1 MNVIDAHLAFG
12 QTTERV
18 VGALPDHVSFSQLD
32 LMIKCPEAWRQRYLV
47 GTRGPATTALAVGSG
62 VHAGIAKM
70 YEQLRANPKTSKKT
84 LLEHA
89 TSAISDELD
98 KREIAEYLRDEV
110 ETSST
115 HLLEVYA
122 TERPTHVKPIA
133 TEQEI
138 RVDLPDSDISLKGF
152 IDVVAETSIVE
163 IKTSS
168 RKITIP
174 TGAWKVQAWLYQAAI
189 PKPVEWHV
197 LVKQK
202 QPILI
207 TSAALAVPY
216 DPNVTS
222 KALGLASA
230 TLERIQKLYEQR
242 GPYEEWP
249 TDGILHPWACSTCD
263 ARTTCSI
270 GGGA

>member
-1 MNVIDAHLAFG
+1 MALIDAAVTLD
-12 QTTERV
+12 TPS
-18 VGALPDHVSFSQLD
+18 LPDHVSFSQLD

-47 GTRGPATTALAVGSG
+47 GTRGSASTALAIGSG
-62 VHAGIAKM
+62 VHAGIAKL
-70 YEQLRANPKTSKKT
+70 YDHLRANPKVSKKT
-84 LLEHA
+84 LVMAA
-89 TSAISDELD
+89 TEAAIGELD
-98 KREIAEYLRDEV
+98 TRTVDEWNRPEI
-110 ETSST
+110 ETAT
-115 HLLEVYA
+115 EHLLEVYA

-138 RVDLPDSDISLKGF
+138 RVDLPDSDIPLKGF
-152 IDVVAETSIVE
+152 VDVVAETSLVE
-163 IKTSS
+163 IKTSN
-168 RKITIP
+168 RKITVP

-202 QPILI
+202 QPLLI

-216 DPNVTS
+216 DAIVTQ

-263 ARTTCSI
+263 ARPTCSI